1 MTELELATVLVCL
14 AAFFGVVNYFLLR
27 LPQTIGMVVI
37 ALVTSFV
44 LMGLHHQFPGL
55 GLADLIRDRVEDFD
69 FNETLMHGMLGFL
82 LFAGAL
88 HVDLAS
94 LRANRFI
101 IALAATIGVVASAF
115 LVALGFQWL
124 AGVPFLVAL
133 VFGAL
138 ISPTDPV
145 AVLSVLKD
153 AGVPQSLEAKITGE
167 SLFNDG
173 VGYVVFL
180 IVVALAFSATDGG
193 HADASDIAEL
203 FVLEVGG
210 GALLGGL
217 AGWLVFQAMKRIED
231 YGLEVLLTLALV
243 MGTYALAHRLHI
255 SGPIAVVVAGLI
267 IGSHGMAYAMSAST
281 REYLS
286 TFWKMLD
293 EILNAVL
300 FLIIGLEIFALSYD
314 HGAMLVGLGCIPLVI
329 AVRFVTLGTIFSVLR
344 LKRTFSPGALPIMAW
359 GGLRGGI
366 SVALVLSLPPFEH
379 KELLLMA
386 TYVVVIFSI
395 IVQGLTIKPLAKRWA
410 HPSVE

>member
-1 MTELELATVLVCL
+1 MTELELATILICL

-37 ALVTSFV
+37 ALVTSFA
-44 LMGLHHQFPGL
+44 LMGLHIQFPGL
-55 GLADLIRDRVEDFD
+55 GLADLIRERVEDFD
-69 FNETLMHGMLGFL
+69 FNEALMHGMLGFL

-94 LRANRFI
+94 LRANRFL

-153 AGVPQSLEAKITGE
+153 AGVPASLEAKITGE

-180 IVVALAFSATDGG
+180 IVVALAFSAANGG

-210 GALLGGL
+210 GAMLGGL
-217 AGWLVFQAMKRIED
+217 GGWLVFQAMKRIED
-231 YGLEVLLTLALV
+231 YSLEVLLTLALV
-243 MGTYALAHRLHI
+243 MGTYTLAYRLHI
-255 SGPIAVVVAGLI
+255 SGPIAVVVAGLF
-267 IGSHGMAYAMSAST
+267 IGSHGMAHGMSAST
-281 REYLS
+281 REHIT

-314 HGAMLVGLGCIPLVI
+314 HAALLVGLGCIPLVV
-329 AVRFVTLGTIFSVLR
+329 AARFVTLGTIFSVLR
-344 LKRTFSPGALPIMAW
+344 LKRTFSPGALPIMVW

-395 IVQGLTIKPLAKRWA
+395 VVQGLTIKPFSKRWVRDVT
-410 HPSVE
+410 P

>member
-1 MTELELATVLVCL
+1 MTELELAAVLVCL
-14 AAFFGVVNYFLLR
+14 AAFFGVINYFVLR

-37 ALVTSFV
+37 ALITSFA
-44 LMGLHHQFPGL
+44 LMGLHLQFPGL
-55 GLADLIRDRVEDFD
+55 ELADLVRERVEDFD

-88 HVDLAS
+88 HVDLAT

-101 IALAATIGVVASAF
+101 IALAASIGVVASAF

-153 AGVPQSLEAKITGE
+153 AGVPHSLEAKITGE

-180 IVVALAFSATDGG
+180 IVVALAFSAGEG
-193 HADASDIAEL
+193 ARADASDIAEL
-203 FVLEVGG
+203 FLLEAGG
-210 GALLGGL
+210 GAVLGGA
-217 AGWLVFQAMKRIED
+217 AGWLVFQAMKRIDD
-231 YGLEVLLTLALV
+231 YSLEVLLTLALV
-243 MGTYALAHRLHI
+243 MGTYTLAYRLHI
-255 SGPIAVVVAGLI
+255 SGPIAVVVAGLF
-267 IGSHGMAYAMSAST
+267 IGSHGMAHGMSETT
-281 REYLS
+281 REHL
-286 TFWKMLD
+286 TKFWRMLD

-300 FLIIGLEIFALSYD
+300 FLIIGLEVFTLSYD
-314 HGAMLVGLGCIPLVI
+314 NKALLVALACIPLVV
-329 AVRFVTLGTIFSVLR
+329 AARFVTLGTIFTALR
-344 LKRTFSPGALPIMAW
+344 LKRTFSPGALPIMVW

-366 SVALVLSLPPFEH
+366 SVALVLSLPPFPH
-379 KELLLMA
+379 KELLLTA

-395 IVQGLTIKPLAKRWA
+395 IVQGLTIKPLAGLWLKNEAR
-410 HPSVE
+410 